1 MHPII
6 ERDIM
11 QTRVADLHRQAQRDR
26 MARAAALTPHTRQE
40 KRRRRTRLAPGRLAV
55 LARRV
60 LRPSPTR

>member
-1 MHPII
+1 MNPII
-6 ERDIM
+6 AHDLM
-11 QTRVADLHRQAQRDR
+11 QARIADLHRQAQRYG